1 MKRILPIF
9 LSLTFLLLAFAG
21 CSKPAQPNEGKFTDS
36 QEYLIDPVEEVNMCE
51 SEDSCYYL
59 YNNFIYVIDKKTH
72 KATVLCNKSD
82 CLHDKES
89 DYKKCSGYFSCSGAS
104 VLRYYDG
111 SLYVSSNEER
121 RDKDGNLHFYSQIYR
136 ASSDGANR
144 ELVYETDEME
154 ILDFK
159 THRGFIYI
167 TASKYDEEGNSGS
180 NSANL
185 YRLPIDGGKVGRLK
199 VKYYDKR
206 RDFSNKDLEGF
217 SVSRQHFFGNYMYIR
232 YEGRENGKAADSLA
246 RVNLNTLK
254 SEEIGTNLNLTLP
267 DFTVLND
274 KLYYVSDQKLYSA
287 DTDGTGEKFIKDLSS
302 YGYKGGYTVF
312 AADGKNVVVN
322 CYNSDN
328 ASENTNGNQMLFNP
342 KTKTIE
348 HIKIPYISNI
358 GGTPDCLLVSNED
371 ADKDNSLYYV
381 DKTKLN
387 NENYCKKIYDFP
399 RK

>member
-9 LSLTFLLLAFAG
+9 LSLIFLLLAFAG

-36 QEYLIDPVEEVNMCE
+36 QEYLIDPVDEVNMCE

-59 YNNFIYVIDKKTH
+59 YNNFIYVIDKKSH

-82 CLHDKES
+82 CLHDRES
-89 DYKKCSGYFSCSGAS
+89 NYIKCSGYFSCSGAK

-111 SLYVSSNEER
+111 NLYVSGNEER

-136 ASSDGANR
+136 VSSDGANR

-154 ILDFK
+154 IFNFK
-159 THRGFIYI
+159 THRGYIYI

-185 YRLPIDGGKVGRLK
+185 YRLPIDGQNAQRLK

-206 RDFSNKDLEGF
+206 RDFSDKNSEGF
-217 SVSRQHFFGNYMYIR
+217 SVSRQHIFGNYMYIR
-232 YEGRENGKAADSLA
+232 YEGRENGKAIDNLA

-254 SEEIGTNLNLTLP
+254 SEEIGKNLNLTLP

-287 DTDGTGEKFIKDLSS
+287 NTDGKGEKLEKDLSS

-322 CYNSDN
+322 CYNSDD

-342 KTKTIE
+342 KTKTTDYIE
-348 HIKIPYISNI
+348 IPYNSNI
-358 GGTPDCLLVSNED
+358 GGTPDCLLLSGENTDENN
-371 ADKDNSLYYV
+371 ALYYV

-387 NENYCKKIYDFP
+387 TENYCKKIYDFP